1 VKLSRSEL
9 RGLGRKLSK
18 HLPVRAPVEIRR
30 WDRGADGHRHCD
42 RRPNGTFVITLNTR
56 PLAYGG
62 IETLCHE
69 WCHAR
74 TWAEWV
80 RGAAHGPLWGAEM
93 AKVERL
99 WAREGEFAE

>member
-1 VKLSRSEL
+1 VKLSTSAL
-9 RGLGRKLSK
+9 RLIARKLRK
-18 HLPVRAPVEIRR
+18 HFPVGSPVEIRR
-30 WDRGADGHRHCD
+30 WDLGADVHGYCH